1 MLEIKNLHKQFG
13 RKKVLDGV
21 SFNLN
26 RDEITC
32 ITGVNG
38 TGKTTLMNAIMG
50 LLPVEKGSVRL
61 DQEPISGT
69 NYDKIAY
76 IADTIT
82 VPRTMTIEEAMTFMH
97 TFYEKWN
104 QDKADELLSFFKLQA
119 RDKIKD
125 LSKGNQAKV
134 SILLGIAQDA
144 DFYLMDEPLSGID
157 MFAREQILEVFTS
170 QFVSGKGVLLATHN
184 MEEIET
190 LVDRV
195 IMLNQGII
203 THDFY
208 AEELR
213 ETEGKSIIDMMREVY
228 QG

>member
-1 MLEIKNLHKQFG
+1 
-13 RKKVLDGV
+13 
-21 SFNLN
+21 
-26 RDEITC
+26 ITC

-61 DQEPISGT
+61 GQEPISGT
-69 NYDKIAY
+69 NYNKIAY

-82 VPRTMTIEEAMTFMH
+82 VPRSMTIEEAMTFMR

-104 QDKADELLSFFKLQA
+104 QEKGDELLSFFKLQA
-119 RDKIKD
+119 NDKIKE

-184 MEEIET
+184 MEEIEM

-195 IMLNQGII
+195 IMLKQGII

>member
-13 RKKVLDGV
+13 RKKVLNGV

-61 DQEPISGT
+61 GQEPISGT
-69 NYDKIAY
+69 NYNKIAY

-82 VPRTMTIEEAMTFMH
+82 VPRSMTIEEAMTFMR

-104 QDKADELLSFFKLQA
+104 QEKADELLSFFKLQA
-119 RDKIKD
+119 NDKIKE

>member
-61 DQEPISGT
+61 GQEPISGT
-69 NYDKIAY
+69 NYNKIAY

-82 VPRTMTIEEAMTFMH
+82 VPRTMTIEEAMTFMR

-104 QDKADELLSFFKLQA
+104 QEKADELLSFFKLQA
-119 RDKIKD
+119 NDKIKE

>member
-32 ITGVNG
+32 ITGING

-50 LLPVEKGSVRL
+50 LLPVKKGSVHL

-82 VPRTMTIEEAMTFMH
+82 VPRTMTIEEAMTFMR

-104 QDKADELLSFFKLQA
+104 QEKADELLSFFKLQA
-119 RDKIKD
+119 NDKIKE

>member
-61 DQEPISGT
+61 GQEPISGT
-69 NYDKIAY
+69 NYNKIAY

-82 VPRTMTIEEAMTFMH
+82 VPRSMTIEEAMTFMR

-104 QDKADELLSFFKLQA
+104 QEKADELLSFFKLQA
-119 RDKIKD
+119 NDKIKE

-184 MEEIET
+184 MEEIEM

>member
-1 MLEIKNLHKQFG
+1 MLP
-13 RKKVLDGV
+13 
-21 SFNLN
+21 
-26 RDEITC
+26 
-32 ITGVNG
+32 
-38 TGKTTLMNAIMG
+38 A
-50 LLPVEKGSVRL
+50 EKGSVRL
-61 DQEPISGT
+61 GQEPISGP
-69 NYDKIAY
+69 NYSKIAY
-76 IADTIT
+76 IVDTIT
-82 VPRTMTIEEAMTFMH
+82 VPRFMTIEEAMTFMR
-97 TFYEKWN
+97 TFYQKWN
-104 QDKADELLSFFKLQA
+104 QEKADELLSFFELQTN
-119 RDKIKD
+119 DKIKE
-125 LSKGNQAKV
+125 LSKGNQSKV

-228 QG
+228 EG

>member
-1 MLEIKNLHKQFG
+1 MLEIKDLHKHFG

-38 TGKTTLMNAIMG
+38 TGKTTIMNAVMG
-50 LLPVEKGSVRL
+50 LLQVEKGEIFL
-61 DQEPISGT
+61 DQAPISDT
-69 NYDKIAY
+69 NYNKIAY
-76 IADTIT
+76 IADSIT
-82 VPRTMTIEEAMTFMH
+82 VPRTMTIAEAMVFMA

-104 QDKADELLSFFKLQA
+104 QEKASELASFFKLQID
-119 RDKIKD
+119 DKIKD

-170 QFVSGKGVLLATHN
+170 QFVAGKGVLLATHN
-184 MEEIET
+184 IEEIEM

-195 IMLNQGII
+195 VMLNQGII

-208 AEELR
+208 PEEMR
-213 ETEGKSIIDMMREVY
+213 EKEGKSIIDMMREVY
-228 QG
+228 EG

>member
-61 DQEPISGT
+61 GQEPISGT
-69 NYDKIAY
+69 NYNKIAY

-82 VPRTMTIEEAMTFMH
+82 VPRSMTIEEAMTFMC

-104 QDKADELLSFFKLQA
+104 QEKADELLSFFKLQA
-119 RDKIKD
+119 NDKIKE

>member
-61 DQEPISGT
+61 GQEPISGT
-69 NYDKIAY
+69 NYNKIAY

-82 VPRTMTIEEAMTFMH
+82 VPRSMTIEEAMTFMR

-104 QDKADELLSFFKLQA
+104 QEKADELLSFFKLQA
-119 RDKIKD
+119 NDKIKE

>member
-1 MLEIKNLHKQFG
+1 MLEVKNLHKKFG
-13 RKKVLDGV
+13 KKKVLDGV

-38 TGKTTLMNAIMG
+38 TGKTTIMNAIMG
-50 LLPVEKGSVRL
+50 LLPVGKGEVLL
-61 DQEPISGT
+61 DQTPISDT
-69 NYDKIAY
+69 HYNKIAY

-82 VPRTMTIEEAMTFMH
+82 VPRTMTIEEAMIFMD

-104 QDKADELLSFFKLQA
+104 QEKASELVSFFKLQID
-119 RDKIKD
+119 DKIKD

-157 MFAREQILEVFTS
+157 MFAREQILEIFTS
-170 QFVSGKGVLLATHN
+170 QFVAGKGVLLATHN
-184 MEEIET
+184 IEEIEM

-208 AEELR
+208 AEEMR

>member
-32 ITGVNG
+32 ITGING
-38 TGKTTLMNAIMG
+38 TGKTTLMNSIMG
-50 LLPVEKGSVRL
+50 LLPVKKGSVHL

-97 TFYEKWN
+97 TF
-104 QDKADELLSFFKLQA
+104 
-119 RDKIKD
+119 
-125 LSKGNQAKV
+125 
-134 SILLGIAQDA
+134 
-144 DFYLMDEPLSGID
+144 
-157 MFAREQILEVFTS
+157 
-170 QFVSGKGVLLATHN
+170 
-184 MEEIET
+184 
-190 LVDRV
+190 
-195 IMLNQGII
+195 
-203 THDFY
+203 
-208 AEELR
+208 
-213 ETEGKSIIDMMREVY
+213 
-228 QG
+228 

>member
-21 SFNLN
+21 SFNFN

-61 DQEPISGT
+61 GQEPISGT
-69 NYDKIAY
+69 NYNKIAY

-82 VPRTMTIEEAMTFMH
+82 VPRSMTIEEAMTFMR

-104 QDKADELLSFFKLQA
+104 QEKADELLSFFKLQA
-119 RDKIKD
+119 NDKIKE

>member
-61 DQEPISGT
+61 GQEPISGT
-69 NYDKIAY
+69 NYNKIAY

-82 VPRTMTIEEAMTFMH
+82 VPRSMTIEEAMTFMR

-104 QDKADELLSFFKLQA
+104 QEKADELLSFFKLQVN
-119 RDKIKD
+119 DKIKE

>member
-1 MLEIKNLHKQFG
+1 G

-61 DQEPISGT
+61 GQEPISGT
-69 NYDKIAY
+69 NYNKIAY

-82 VPRTMTIEEAMTFMH
+82 VPRSMTIEEAMTFMR

-104 QDKADELLSFFKLQA
+104 QEKADELLSFFKLQA
-119 RDKIKD
+119 NDKIKE